1 MSAGCTVTPGFENLI
16 KGLRNLPGLGHRSA
30 ERIALYL
37 LVENPECLDEFIE
50 TLRIAGTSVRACALC
65 GSLAEGESCAIC
77 CDDEREDGKICVVE
91 RVPDLFAIERSGA
104 YHGRYH
110 VLHGKLSPI
119 RGVGPDK
126 LNFETLRN
134 RIEKGEVKEL
144 ILAIANDVEGE
155 ATCHYLVEEIVG
167 ERDVRV
173 SRIGFGI
180 PSGTG
185 VTYADEVTLR
195 SALDARRDFS

>member
-1 MSAGCTVTPGFENLI
+1 MPAGLNVTPGFKNLL
-16 KGLRNLPGLGHRSA
+16 KGLKNLPGLGHRSA

-37 LVENPECLDEFIE
+37 LVENPNCLHEFVE
-50 TLRIAGTSVRACALC
+50 TLRIAGNSVRACALC
-65 GSLAEGESCAIC
+65 GNLAEGESCAIC
-77 CDDEREDGKICVVE
+77 CDEERENGKVCVVE

-104 YHGRYH
+104 YRGRYH

-119 RGVGPDK
+119 RGVGPDL
-126 LNFETLRN
+126 LNFESLRS
-134 RIEKGEVKEL
+134 RIEKGEVKEI

-167 ERDVRV
+167 AREIHT

-195 SALDARRDFS
+195 SALDARRDFA